1 MNPNFDLNIDNY
13 TRSELMDMFGL
24 PEKFDINILE
34 MKETKLRDN
43 IINNK
48 QINKDT
54 QMQTLQFLVKAK
66 NIILN
71 QNANP
76 RGIGI
81 GGQGELVREIQ
92 DFYNSSYELKPT
104 NLNESQEHMVQVRKE
119 KPYLSSY
126 PSEFFAGVINPLKKR
141 TIKLNLNIDT
151 RFRENYF
158 STPST
163 NFNLAL
169 PTQFNDVVQMQ
180 LMAIELPTSYY
191 AISSSYGNNY
201 FTIKVSM
208 SNGTSSSAVITIP
221 NGNYTEQTIID
232 AVNDE
237 LTSEGGLFAYV
248 SFSIELIGGE
258 TGTAKTTVAPNS
270 SAPVSPNPVISNI
283 ELNFQADKNGGEDR
297 NMPLQLKL
305 GWILG
310 FRSGLY
316 VGETSYT
323 SESIVDTVR
332 PKYVYLAVNDY
343 NNNVNNSFYSAFNQS
358 ILNKNI
364 LARISLTEGA
374 FNILQQNNLN
384 LVTTPRDYFGP
395 VNIHTMNIQLLDE
408 YGRIVD
414 LNGMDFSF
422 CLTLTTVYD
431 I

>member
-1 MNPNFDLNIDNY
+1 MNPNFDLNIENY
-13 TRSELMDMFGL
+13 TRRELMDIFGL
-24 PEKFDINILE
+24 PAKFDINILE
-34 MKETKLRDN
+34 MKEAKMRDN

-48 QINKDT
+48 QINKET
-54 QMQTLQFLVKAK
+54 QTQTLNFLVKAK

-71 QNANP
+71 ENPNP
-76 RGIGI
+76 RN
-81 GGQGELVREIQ
+81 GELIQ
-92 DFYNSSYELKPT
+92 QIEDFYNSSYDLKPT
-104 NLNESQEHMVQVRKE
+104 KLGESQEHMLQVRQE

-141 TIKLNLNIDT
+141 TLKKNLNIDT

-158 STPST
+158 NTSST

-180 LMAIELPTSYY
+180 LMSLELPTSYY
-191 AISSSYGNNY
+191 AISNNYGNNY
-201 FTIKVSM
+201 FTIKISL
-208 SNGTSSSAVITIP
+208 SNSTSSSAVIIIP

-232 AVNDE
+232 AINDQ
-237 LTSEGGLFAYV
+237 LTNEGGLFTYV
-248 SFSIELIGGE
+248 SFGVELVGSE

-270 SAPVSPNPVISNI
+270 SAPVSPNPVITTI
-283 ELNFQADKNGGEDR
+283 ELNFQADKNGGEDK

-310 FRSGLY
+310 FRAGLY
-316 VGETSYT
+316 LGETSYT

-332 PKYVYLAVNDY
+332 PKYIYLVVDDY

-364 LARISLTEGA
+364 LARISLTQSA
-374 FNILQQNNLN
+374 FNIINQNNLN

-414 LNGMDFSF
+414 LNGMDYSF